1 MNITVKPDILLLY
14 HYFTISVH
22 CSTVEV
28 QSVFLLISSSFLVYF
43 TDCNCSMTGANE
55 TSCHPETGQCSCRE
69 NVIGQH
75 CEQCE
80 INHYNFNSGAGCSSC
95 DCNPTYSTSL
105 QCDGNTGVC
114 SCKPGI
120 NGAKC
125 TGCADQFYNLT
136 DQGNV
141 YNTYR
146 WWFLY
151 SFPLSFK
158 WGTEYWKVK
167 LLSISKQLYMRQYY
181 Q

>member
-1 MNITVKPDILLLY
+1 MFTSGYVNTETILHFFNITRILLSNLIAY
-14 HYFTISVH
+14 CCIIICTISVH

-28 QSVFLLISSSFLVYF
+28 QSVFLLISSSSLVYF

-80 INHYNFNSGAGCSSC
+80 INYYNFNSGAGCSSC

-141 YNTYR
+141 YDTYR
-146 WWFLY
+146 
-151 SFPLSFK
+151 
-158 WGTEYWKVK
+158 
-167 LLSISKQLYMRQYY
+167 
-181 Q
+181 

>member
-1 MNITVKPDILLLY
+1 MFKASWFPTLILCSPNLPRVYIRLCKHGNHFTFLQYYMNITVKPDILLLY

-28 QSVFLLISSSFLVYF
+28 QSVFLLISSSSLVYF

-80 INHYNFNSGAGCSSC
+80 INYYNFNSGAGCSSC

-141 YNTYR
+141 YNT
-146 WWFLY
+146 
-151 SFPLSFK
+151 
-158 WGTEYWKVK
+158 
-167 LLSISKQLYMRQYY
+167 
-181 Q
+181 